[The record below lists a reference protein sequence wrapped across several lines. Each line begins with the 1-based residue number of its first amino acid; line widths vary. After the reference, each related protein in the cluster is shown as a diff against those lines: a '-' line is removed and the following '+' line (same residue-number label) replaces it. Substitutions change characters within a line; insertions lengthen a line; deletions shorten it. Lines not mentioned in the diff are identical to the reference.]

1 MSIYYLIFVA
11 LLVLLFFFILFRAI
25 KFESY
30 SFKTIKSGNDRNIE
44 ARLRLLMH
52 KNPHSEI
59 VVINNS
65 TQKETKEILKKMQYD
80 FPEIHIIT
88 Y

>member
-1 MSIYYLIFVA
+1 MGIYYLIFVA
-11 LLVLLFFFILFRAI
+11 FLGLLFFVILFRAV
-25 KFESY
+25 KYESY
-30 SFKTIKSGNDRNIE
+30 SFKTIKCGNDRNIE

-52 KNPHSEI
+52 KNPSSEI

-65 TQKETKEILKKMQYD
+65 TLLETTEILEKMQYD
-80 FPEIHIIT
+80 FPEIHIIS